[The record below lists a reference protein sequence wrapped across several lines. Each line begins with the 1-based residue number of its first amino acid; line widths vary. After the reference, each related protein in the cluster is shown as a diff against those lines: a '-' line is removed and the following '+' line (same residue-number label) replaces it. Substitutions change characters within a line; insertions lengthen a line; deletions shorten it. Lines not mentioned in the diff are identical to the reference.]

1 MGPKTIYLPG
11 VFNLQIKLSGL
22 QFVFGQLLKIIK
34 AATFS
39 LSTDNEFQVRF
50 PVIGCNSGD
59 SLVRLLS

>member
-1 MGPKTIYLPG
+1 MELKTDT
-11 VFNLQIKLSGL
+11 FQIKLSGL
-22 QFVFGQLLKIIK
+22 QFVVGQLLKIIK

>member
-1 MGPKTIYLPG
+1 M
-11 VFNLQIKLSGL
+11 KLSGL
-22 QFVFGQLLKIIK
+22 QFVVGQLLKIIK
-34 AATFS
+34 AATFF